1 MAASTEQVLDLIRK
15 ARSAQS
21 KAELQF
27 LLVNQTHA
35 LAPYRQAALWVNRK
49 LAKLSGVV
57 KIESNGPYAQWLSQV
72 YDEIDRNRP
81 KIPVPLTA
89 SHFPSPVAKDWA
101 QWFPEYALWVP
112 LPTGGPAGGLLLARE
127 APFLEHE
134 VALLTEWVDAWQH
147 AYQHQRKALPLLGR
161 SASDKEQPQGFFG
174 RIFDGLFG
182 TGGKKLLWGVAI
194 LTALGFVPV
203 PLTVLAPAEI
213 VPANPEL
220 IRAPLEGVIDRFYVQ
235 PNDPIKKGQ
244 PLFSFDERL
253 IKSRLEVSIQ
263 SLGIAEAEYRQAA
276 QLALS
281 DNQAK
286 LNLANLAGQ
295 IQERRVEVAYI
306 RDQLSRSQVTATR
319 DGIALLDD
327 PSAWIGR
334 PVAVGEQVM
343 RIAALEDKEIEAWIS
358 ISDLIPIEP
367 QNPVQMY
374 LNANPL
380 RPLTGTVRYLGYDP
394 VTRPDGTLA
403 YRLRAKLVET
413 SDDNETRIG
422 ARGTVKI
429 EGPTVLAAYWVLRRP
444 WSALQSHLGI

>member
-1 MAASTEQVLDLIRK
+1 MAVGTEQLIDLIRK
-15 ARSAQS
+15 ARTAQS
-21 KAELQF
+21 RAELQF
-27 LLVNQTHA
+27 LLVNQSHA
-35 LAPYRQAALWVNRK
+35 LAPYRQAALWVNRR

-57 KIESNGPYAQWLSQV
+57 KIESNGPYAQWLSQI
-72 YDEIDRNRP
+72 YSEIDRNRP
-81 KIPVPLTA
+81 KIPVPLTNR
-89 SHFPSPVAKDWA
+89 HFAADVRKDWA
-101 QWFPEYALWVP
+101 QWLPDHALWLP
-112 LPTGGPAGGLLLARE
+112 LPAGGLLLARE
-127 APFLEHE
+127 TPFLEHE
-134 VALLTEWVDAWQH
+134 VALLAEWTDAWQH
-147 AYQHQRKALPLLGR
+147 AYQHQRKSLPLMQR
-161 SASDKEQPQGFFG
+161 QSNDKDKPQGIAAQILD
-174 RIFDGLFG
+174 RLFG
-182 TGGKKLLWGVAI
+182 SAGKKLLWTAAV

-235 PNDPIKKGQ
+235 PNEPVKKGQ
-244 PLFSFDERL
+244 LLFAFDERL

-295 IQERRVEVAYI
+295 IQERRVEVAYV
-306 RDQLSRSQVTATR
+306 RDQLTRAQVTASR
-319 DGIALLDD
+319 DGIAILDD
-327 PSAWIGR
+327 PSQWVGR

-343 RIAALEDKEIEAWIS
+343 RVAAPNDKEIEAWVG
-358 ISDLIPIEP
+358 ISDLIPIDP
-367 QNPVQMY
+367 GSPLQMY

-380 RPLTGTVRYLGYDP
+380 KPITGAVRYLAYDP
-394 VTRPDGTLA
+394 VARPDGALA
-403 YRLRAKLVET
+403 YRLRAKLADSSEMHEPDAV
-413 SDDNETRIG
+413 RIG

>member
-1 MAASTEQVLDLIRK
+1 
-15 ARSAQS
+15 
-21 KAELQF
+21 
-27 LLVNQTHA
+27 
-35 LAPYRQAALWVNRK
+35 
-49 LAKLSGVV
+49 
-57 KIESNGPYAQWLSQV
+57 
-72 YDEIDRNRP
+72 
-81 KIPVPLTA
+81 
-89 SHFPSPVAKDWA
+89 
-101 QWFPEYALWVP
+101 
-112 LPTGGPAGGLLLARE
+112 
-127 APFLEHE
+127 
-134 VALLTEWVDAWQH
+134 
-147 AYQHQRKALPLLGR
+147 
-161 SASDKEQPQGFFG
+161 
-174 RIFDGLFG
+174 
-182 TGGKKLLWGVAI
+182 
-194 LTALGFVPV
+194 V

-253 IKSRLEVSIQ
+253 IKSRLDVSIQ

-306 RDQLSRSQVTATR
+306 RDQLSRSQVAATR

-334 PVAVGEQVM
+334 PVSVGEQVM
-343 RIAALEDKEIEAWIS
+343 RIASLDDKEIEAWIG
-358 ISDLIPIEP
+358 ISDLIPMEP

-374 LNANPL
+374 LNSNPL
-380 RPLTGTVRYLGYDP
+380 RPVTGAVRYLGYDP
-394 VTRPDGTLA
+394 VARPDGTLA
-403 YRLRAKLVET
+403 YRLRARLTTTAEE
-413 SDDNETRIG
+413 DDARIG

-429 EGPTVLAAYWVLRRP
+429 EGPTVLAAYWVFRRP